1 MIKLFVWKKSIFR
14 DLFVW
19 KISFFVNLFVWE
31 MSFFGDLFVWIISVL
46 LSLPLRFSALRISKK
61 KLVLQLNIAQFLIA
75 GVSREQLLTQNSKFL
90 IHHW

>member
-19 KISFFVNLFVWE
+19 IISFFA
-31 MSFFGDLFVWIISVL
+31 DLFVWIISIS
-46 LSLPLRFSALRISKK
+46 LSLPLKFSALRISKK

-75 GVSREQLLTQNSKFL
+75 GVRREQLLTQNSKFL

>member
-19 KISFFVNLFVWE
+19 KISFFAN
-31 MSFFGDLFVWIISVL
+31 LFVWIISVL